1 MDLINRV
8 LCMKGEFLKAQLM
21 VMVLWVSK
29 MDHSLKV
36 IFQKDSLL
44 MVYLFS
50 TITATMLETSTS
62 FKLLDR
68 AYTKIFKMVTIM
80 KENGKRTCN
89 MGMEYRD
96 IQIKTSILEVFF
108 VEASSG
114 KANTN
119 LQIRKYTLALS
130 IMAIVMDMEN
140 WFSQMVI
147 VTKDNGS

>member
-1 MDLINRV
+1 
-8 LCMKGEFLKAQLM
+8 
-21 VMVLWVSK
+21 
-29 MDHSLKV
+29 
-36 IFQKDSLL
+36 

-140 WFSQMVI
+140 
-147 VTKDNGS
+147 